1 MGEEAERKIYLPY
14 NESDE
19 LKVLERE
26 IPGDLANA
34 ESVQFRYAARD
45 IMCIEM
51 LELESLDGAI
61 HFNIIQ
67 VCTLLRKRREILKL
81 AKNTQKLLV
90 INRMSWKIE

>member
-90 INRMSWKIE
+90 INRMSCKIE